1 MRKGE
6 QAMAV
11 SVRTLEQRQI
21 ERLRAELGE
30 VIAASFAYPPFFDF
44 RANRLAARPVDRAK
58 RDEIALFL
66 NSFNFEPL
74 MQTDVNSPEVRRFV
88 ERLLVRYLEVNEAFT
103 RPRHKRLLPGLRAHA
118 ARVSAETQRAL
129 QAHLNGSAAGFGARR
144 AAPSWAMG
152 SDAQTR
158 MPPEE
163 RAHNTRILEAILLR
177 GEVESGAAPAVY
189 PAVNGPAGTPVQQPQ
204 RGSTPQRPQARR
216 VEDRWGESWGG
227 RPTGDLTV
235 PVSAQEFARANLA
248 SGNSSPF
255 AALAT
260 GAQSGILR
268 DETPIT
274 DQPTGPLTAL
284 TANGAASG
292 AASGA
297 RDLPAELYQMYSDY
311 LSDMQPDPTPPPPVF
326 APPPVAQH
334 PPHIPQ
340 QPARPA
346 YQSQSQAPSQ
356 PPSQSQ
362 PLRPPLRDAGPP
374 PLQQQHAPQAQPTQ
388 PAVSG
393 NPRGDKL
400 IFWQLRY
407 QLEAYIRRAAY
418 SYGVP
423 NRGGDPAS
431 VLDALRRSGFV
442 DESDLRIA
450 EGIFALTDRVT
461 AGGAAS
467 VEDYQ
472 QALTLYLLYHRSHL
486 GN

>member
-1 MRKGE
+1 
-6 QAMAV
+6 MAV
-11 SVRTLEQRQI
+11 SVRTLEQRQL

-30 VIAASFAYPPFFDF
+30 VIAAGFAYPPFFDF
-44 RANRLAARPVDRAK
+44 RANRLAVRPVDRAK

-74 MQTDVNSPEVRRFV
+74 MQSDVGSPEVRRFI
-88 ERLLVRYLEVNEAFT
+88 ERLLLRYLEVNEAFA

-118 ARVSAETQRAL
+118 ARVAAETQRNL

-152 SDAQTR
+152 SDQQVRT
-158 MPPEE
+158 PPEE

-177 GEVESGAAPAVY
+177 SDTEAGSGSAPAAAPA
-189 PAVNGPAGTPVQQPQ
+189 QQRAQAPQ
-204 RGSTPQRPQARR
+204 RGPATPGPR
-216 VEDRWGESWGG
+216 VEDRWGASWGG

-235 PVSAQEFARANLA
+235 PVSAQDFARANLA
-248 SGNSSPF
+248 GGGRSPF
-255 AALAT
+255 EGLAT

-268 DETPIT
+268 DETPLA
-274 DQPTGPLTAL
+274 DQPTGPLAAF
-284 TANGAASG
+284 TANGAPG

-297 RDLPAELYQMYSDY
+297 RDLPAELYQLYSDY

-326 APPPVAQH
+326 TPPPPAPP
-334 PPHIPQ
+334 
-340 QPARPA
+340 
-346 YQSQSQAPSQ
+346 SFQSQA
-356 PPSQSQ
+356 QSQ
-362 PLRPPLRDAGPP
+362 PQRPPMRDAGPAP
-374 PLQQQHAPQAQPTQ
+374 SPQPAPLAQ
-388 PAVSG
+388 PAVSS

-442 DESDLRIA
+442 DEADLRIA

-472 QALTLYLLYHRSHL
+472 QALMLYLLYHRSHL
-486 GN
+486 GG